1 LVFISTDFVIDPGYR
16 CFPQNEEVKEYAA
29 SGYGYHKRQ
38 CELEFMKDDTGSM
51 MWTILRPCHIY
62 GPGSL
67 LGCLPNHS
75 RDAELLS
82 RLRKGEALKL
92 VGGGHFLQQPIF
104 AADLTAL
111 ILSCAG
117 NAKSDRQIF
126 MAAGP
131 EIVESREYYR
141 IIADLLNVKL
151 RIEELPVAEF
161 LAGNPDAAPF
171 LCHRIYDLA
180 KLRAAGLV
188 FPSTPLANG
197 LQQQVASLQEVASA
211 HPAMG

>member
-1 LVFISTDFVIDPGYR
+1 
-16 CFPQNEEVKEYAA
+16 
-29 SGYGYHKRQ
+29 
-38 CELEFMKDDTGSM
+38 MKNDTGSM
-51 MWTILRPCHIY
+51 TWTILRPCHIY

-67 LGCLPNHS
+67 LGCLPAHS
-75 RDAELLS
+75 RDAELLQ
-82 RLRKGEALKL
+82 RLQNGEALKL

-104 AADLTAL
+104 AADLAAT

-117 NAKSDRQIF
+117 NEKSYNQIF

-151 RIEELPVAEF
+151 RIEELPVTEY

-171 LCHRIYDLA
+171 LCHRFYDLA
-180 KLRAAGLV
+180 KLRAAGLAV
-188 FPSTPLANG
+188 PSTSLSNG
-197 LQQQVASLQEVASA
+197 LQQQVASLQKAKSG
-211 HPAMG
+211 HPAMS